1 LTSSAY
7 FAALLEYFEEF
18 AANEGYA
25 VIQVLSRGDP
35 ALELSRVEA
44 LLGRNIDGLILI
56 PTYDGSATLD
66 LLALRGTPTVIVDR
80 VSSDKRFDSVAI
92 DDRKA
97 MREATAHLIGLGH
110 RKLLY
115 LVRDTRLPTTQFRIK
130 GYLEAGEQS
139 KHKVLA
145 AVVQRDSDESV
156 FEQQVTDIMASSQAP
171 TAIVASNSMVALSLV
186 QVLQKLKVRWPDD
199 VTLLAF
205 DEPVWAPILS
215 PPLSVVRHPTQR
227 IALEAW
233 NRLLARTRSPGL
245 RPKRI
250 TLEAELVATDSIGSP
265 KGATACFKVGR

>member
-115 LVRDTRLPTTQFRIK
+115 LVRDTRLPTTRFRIK

-139 KHKVLA
+139 KHQVLA
-145 AVVQRDSDESV
+145 AVVQRDSDEAV

-265 KGATACFKVGR
+265 KGAIACFKVHR